1 MSVYWEIGKSFF
13 ISRNGWVVAEI
24 SIRFIVNTTWTKPS
38 LLGWKNHI
46 FYILGNVL
54 FYQERGDSC
63 GAISLTHPQCR
74 TGPAAVTRF
83 FSYFPIFQDLKN
95 CPPCEKWNFEV
106 SSCPIDF
113 LRVTTWS
120 WEERWVGKHCNN
132 KNVGKYYIHC
142 KAINQCLEPITKMT
156 VQGTMVQSDVCNKE
170 ATTKV

>member
-24 SIRFIVNTTWTKPS
+24 SICFIVNITWTKPS

-46 FYILGNVL
+46 FDILGNVL

-95 CPPCEKWNFEV
+95 CPPCEKWKFEV
-106 SSCPIDF
+106 SSFARLIF
-113 LRVTTWS
+113 
-120 WEERWVGKHCNN
+120 WEKGHGVERRGGWTL
-132 KNVGKYYIHC
+132 HC
-142 KAINQCLEPITKMT
+142 KAIKKCLEPIKKNDRPRDDGTLQC
-156 VQGTMVQSDVCNKE
+156 VQ
-170 ATTKV
+170 